1 MEYIRKQGFSLNS
14 CRPFRAWVKNHSAA
28 TQRPE
33 SSKDQ
38 RDHCFFSAEEFWG
51 GNTYSFILQGLKSY
65 FVNDAPR
72 WVCFMTWRLFP
83 VTIPCGAVGLSP
95 SWAPHC
101 SLNWSVA
108 LGSLSFS
115 YLLHAPRMAK
125 VKARRHVV
133 LHRIHPGYP
142 SIIVYHQ
149 KLLFHDN

>member
-51 GNTYSFILQGLKSY
+51 GNTYSFISQGLKSY

-83 VTIPCGAVGLSP
+83 VTIPRGAVGLSP

-108 LGSLSFS
+108 LGSLSQSSHFLTFCMLPGWPKSKPEDTWS
-115 YLLHAPRMAK
+115 YTEYIQGILP
-125 VKARRHVV
+125 
-133 LHRIHPGYP
+133 
-142 SIIVYHQ
+142 
-149 KLLFHDN
+149 